1 MSFCFVLAYSIAYRW
16 ISLIFTNWSCSPT
29 KERCHDYYYNVHLSL
44 YCFDLMSLQHIPFKR
59 TLKGA
64 RSYLLSF
71 KNAQAWKR
79 NQFIPKRLQTQE
91 IKNWFTLWSPRRNEH
106 NCKSWISRDTFFPST
121 WACVEK
127 ITHVAVCRCIRWL
140 NVILFTISTFLR
152 RFAALRECKEKLN
165 SPKLLKPVVF
175 IFTLF

>member
-106 NCKSWISRDTFFPST
+106 YCKSWISRDTFFPST

-127 ITHVAVCRCIRWL
+127 ITHVDMCVDASVD
-140 NVILFTISTFLR
+140 
-152 RFAALRECKEKLN
+152 
-165 SPKLLKPVVF
+165 
-175 IFTLF
+175 